1 MIKKLKSTV
10 PWTYL
15 IEDLNGE
22 EIAGTFYKKELEK
35 KNQTEFRI

>member
-1 MIKKLKSTV
+1 MIKKLKTIV

-22 EIAGTFYKKELEK
+22 EIAGTFYKKRIGKEK
-35 KNQTEFRI
+35 SNRV